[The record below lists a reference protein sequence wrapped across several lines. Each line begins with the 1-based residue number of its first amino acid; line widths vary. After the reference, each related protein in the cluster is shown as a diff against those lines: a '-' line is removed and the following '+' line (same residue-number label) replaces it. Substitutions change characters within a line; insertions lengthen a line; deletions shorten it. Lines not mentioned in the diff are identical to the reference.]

1 MTKSI
6 SLNHHV
12 ITHDKLTLQLPSMV
26 INGERRRE
34 REIEGEKERPLVT
47 EESLLSN
54 VYTKGNKA

>member
-26 INGERRRE
+26 INRERKRE
-34 REIEGEKERPLVT
+34 RERKRKRETLVT
-47 EESLLSN
+47 EESLSN
-54 VYTKGNKA
+54 VYTKGNEA